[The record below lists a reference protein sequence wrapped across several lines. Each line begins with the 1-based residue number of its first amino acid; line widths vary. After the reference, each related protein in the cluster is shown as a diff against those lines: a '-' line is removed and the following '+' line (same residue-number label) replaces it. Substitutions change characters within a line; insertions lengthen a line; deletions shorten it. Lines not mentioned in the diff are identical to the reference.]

1 MKHFLSLKDWPKAQ
15 LSELI
20 ENTLRI
26 KTAPDEFRTV
36 LSHKTVGL
44 LFMKPSTRTRV
55 SFEVGI
61 NQLGGD
67 AAVLSGRELQ
77 LGRGETVADTARV
90 LSRYLDA
97 LMARVFEHDVLIELA
112 EYASIPIINGLS
124 DLFHPCQGLCDFFTI
139 WEHFGAPHSAVD
151 LSGMTLAYVGD
162 GNNMAHS
169 LLLGAAQLGVNV
181 NVASPPGYQP
191 DSGVLVDTKKLAQ
204 TSNSSVQ
211 VTSDPREAVENAH
224 VIYSDVW
231 TSMGQEAEKKK
242 RLEAFAG
249 FQVTSELFKLAHS
262 DAIFMHCL
270 PAHRGEEVEAAV
282 IDGPRS
288 IVFDQ
293 AENRLHSQKALLTR
307 LLKTDLSA

>member
-1 MKHFLSLKDWPKAQ
+1 MKHFLSLKNWSKKQ
-15 LSELI
+15 LSELV
-20 ENTLRI
+20 ELTFQI
-26 KTAPDEFRTV
+26 KTAPEEFRKV
-36 LSHKTVGL
+36 LSSKTVGL

-112 EYASIPIINGLS
+112 EYASMPIINGLS

-139 WEHFGAPHSAVD
+139 WEHFRTPHAPVD
-151 LSGMTLAYVGD
+151 LSGMTVAYVGD

-169 LLLGAAQLGVNV
+169 LLLGAAQLGVNI
-181 NVASPPGYQP
+181 NVASPVGYQP
-191 DSGVLVDTKKLAQ
+191 DSGVITDTRKLAHAC
-204 TSNSSVQ
+204 NSSVQ
-211 VTSDPREAVENAH
+211 VTTDPREAVENAH

-249 FQVTSELFKLAHS
+249 FQVTSKLFELAHT

-270 PAHRGEEVEAAV
+270 PAHRSEEVEAAV

-293 AENRLHSQKALLTR
+293 AENRLHSQKALLTH
-307 LLKTDLSA
+307 LLEKDTSA